1 MSAILRL
8 LGVRNLIS
16 AALKAAIKETC
27 NNLQRVAADSS
38 NKIDDVAIQALI
50 DILKILG
57 WYV

>member
-1 MSAILRL
+1 MSAIFRL

-16 AALKAAIKETC
+16 AALKQAVHEMLD
-27 NNLQRVAADSS
+27 NLQRVAADSS